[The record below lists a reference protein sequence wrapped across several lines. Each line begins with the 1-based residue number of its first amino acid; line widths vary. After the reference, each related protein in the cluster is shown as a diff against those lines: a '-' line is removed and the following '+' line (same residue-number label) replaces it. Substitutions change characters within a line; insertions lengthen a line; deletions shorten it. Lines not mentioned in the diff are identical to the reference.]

1 MESVIGSE
9 KQPYLFRVCAVKKGA
24 LLLPEGAP
32 SLRWQAAP
40 RSWEPLFLRPR
51 AGWEAGFTSRSSIA
65 KFFEK
70 GLVIS
75 VNESQLGL
83 FYGLSFLCVA
93 IAFAFAAYLYL
104 WVKKQKTENAKIQE
118 VSLLI
123 KQGANTFMRR
133 EYLVLAKFAV
143 VAAVVILVL
152 LPSPIWTGN
161 IVDNISMA
169 IAYLCG
175 TALSAIAGKIGIL
188 VATLS
193 NGRTAEAAQKGIKP
207 AFLIGFRG
215 GAVMGLLVVGCSLLG
230 VAAVLLVTGDSSIL
244 LGFSFGASSLALF
257 AKAGGGI
264 FTKTADVS
272 ADLTG
277 KVELGIPEDDPRN
290 PAVIAD
296 NVGDNVGDVAGM
308 GADLFDSNVAAMA
321 SALVL
326 AQSLSGGDFNNVSM
340 VFCYAILGL
349 FASIIGIATARVG
362 KKGDPTTALNSSTYV
377 TTAIYLVLTAGA
389 TALFPGFSWRIW
401 GAAAVGLLVGVIIGI
416 TTDYFTDD
424 SKSPVKKVAK
434 ASSSGPAFTVL
445 SGISY
450 GFISALPAMVG
461 IAISALI
468 AYKLCEPMGE
478 GYAIFGISMAAVGM
492 LSIVGM
498 IISNDAYG
506 PIVDNARGLAEM
518 GGLGEETIRTADELD
533 SAGNTV
539 KAVTKGFSIS
549 AAGLTVISLLGA
561 FMSEANDALAAAGR
575 ELITGFDI
583 MSPTVFFGVLVG
595 AVVPAVFSAMLIL
608 GVDKNA
614 QRMVAEIHRQ
624 FNSIKG
630 LREGK
635 PGVKP
640 EYDKCIDIATSG
652 SLRELIPAG
661 LMSII
666 ATVVVGFIGG
676 PSAIGGFLLGNIV
689 SGLLLALFMSN
700 AGGLWDN
707 CKKYIE
713 AGAEGGKG
721 SDSHKAAVIGDTVGD
736 PFKDTAGPSINTQIT
751 VVSLVSSL
759 LSSVFVMFSFFS

>member
-1 MESVIGSE
+1 M
-9 KQPYLFRVCAVKKGA
+9 KGW
-24 LLLPEGAP
+24 
-32 SLRWQAAP
+32 S
-40 RSWEPLFLRPR
+40 
-51 AGWEAGFTSRSSIA
+51 TM
-65 KFFEK
+65 
-70 GLVIS
+70 
-75 VNESQLGL
+75 ESQLTL
-83 FYGLSFLCVA
+83 IYALSFLSVA

-104 WVKKQKTENAKIQE
+104 WVKKQQMGNAKIVE
-118 VSLLI
+118 VSALI
-123 KQGANTFMRR
+123 KAGANTFMRR
-133 EYLVLAKFAV
+133 EYRILAMFAGA
-143 VAAVVILVL
+143 AAVLIFLL
-152 LPSPIWTGN
+152 LPSPIWNGDILSN
-161 IVDNISMA
+161 LSMA
-169 IAYLCG
+169 LSYLAG
-175 TALSAIAGKIGIL
+175 TALSALAGKIGIL
-188 VATLS
+188 VATHA
-193 NGRTAEAAQKGIKP
+193 NGRSAEAARHGIKP
-207 AFLIGFRG
+207 AFLVGFRG
-215 GAVMGLLVVGCSLLG
+215 GAVMGLAVVGFSLFG
-230 VAAVLLVTGDSSIL
+230 VAAVLLIVGDSSIL

-321 SALVL
+321 SALVI
-326 AQSLSGGDFNNVSM
+326 AQALPDVGFNNVSM
-340 VFCYAILGL
+340 IFCYAALGL
-349 FASIIGIATARVG
+349 LASIIGIATARIG
-362 KKGDPTTALNSSTYV
+362 KHGNPTRALNSSTYV
-377 TTAIYLVLTAGA
+377 TTGVYILLTAAA
-389 TALFPGFSWRIW
+389 TLIFDGFSWRIW

-424 SKSPVKKVAK
+424 SQPIVRQVAH
-434 ASSSGPAFTVL
+434 ASGSGPAFTIL
-445 SGISY
+445 SGTAY
-450 GFISALPAMVG
+450 GFISAMPAMVG
-461 IAISALI
+461 IAVSALVS
-468 AYKLCEPMGE
+468 YKLCEPMGE
-478 GYAIFGISMAAVGM
+478 GYAIFGIAMAAVGM

-518 GGLGEETIRTADELD
+518 GGLGEETIWVADELD

-539 KAVTKGFSIS
+539 KAVTKGFSIG

-561 FMSEANDALAAAGR
+561 FMSEANVALAEAGR

-583 MSPTVFFGVLVG
+583 MDPVVFFGVLIG
-595 AVVPAVFSAMLIL
+595 AAIPAVFSAMLIL
-608 GVDKNA
+608 GVDRNA

-624 FNSIKG
+624 FREILG

-635 PGVKP
+635 EGVQP

-652 SLRELIPAG
+652 ALRELIPAG
-661 LMSII
+661 LMTIV
-666 ATVVVGFIGG
+666 ATLIVGFIGG

-707 CKKYIE
+707 SKKYVE
-713 AGAEGGKG
+713 AGNEGGKG
-721 SDSHKAAVIGDTVGD
+721 SEAHKSAVVGDTVGD

-759 LSSVFVMFSFFS
+759 MSGLFVAFSFFG

>member
-1 MESVIGSE
+1 M
-9 KQPYLFRVCAVKKGA
+9 
-24 LLLPEGAP
+24 
-32 SLRWQAAP
+32 
-40 RSWEPLFLRPR
+40 
-51 AGWEAGFTSRSSIA
+51 
-65 KFFEK
+65 
-70 GLVIS
+70 
-75 VNESQLGL
+75 ESQLSL
-83 FYGLSFLCVA
+83 FYGLSFLTVA
-93 IAFAFAAYLYL
+93 VAFAFAAYLYL
-104 WVKKQKTENAKIQE
+104 WVKKQKTGNARIQE
-118 VSLLI
+118 VSALI
-123 KQGANTFMRR
+123 REGANTFMRR
-133 EYLVLAKFAV
+133 EYKILAKFAL
-143 VAAVVILVL
+143 VAALVILVL
-152 LPSPIWTGN
+152 LPSPIWQGN
-161 IVDNISMA
+161 PLENVAMA
-169 IAYLCG
+169 VAYIAG
-175 TALSAIAGKIGIL
+175 TVLSAIAGKIGIL

-193 NGRTAEAAQKGIKP
+193 NARTAEGAQKGIKP

-215 GAVMGLLVVGCSLLG
+215 GAVMGLLVVGFSLLG
-230 VAAVLLVTGDSSIL
+230 VAVVLMLTGDSGIL

-264 FTKTADVS
+264 FTKTADIS

-321 SALVL
+321 SALVI
-326 AQSLSGGDFNNVSM
+326 AQSLSGGAFANVSM

-349 FASIIGIATARVG
+349 LASVIGIATARIG
-362 KKGDPTTALNSSTYV
+362 KNGNPTRALNSSTYV
-377 TTAIYLVLTAGA
+377 TTGIFLALTAAA
-389 TALFPGFSWRIW
+389 TAIFEGFSWRIW
-401 GAAAVGLLVGVIIGI
+401 GASAVGLLVGVIIGI

-424 SKSPVKKVAK
+424 SKPIVRRVAH
-434 ASSSGPAFTVL
+434 ASGSGPAFTVL

-461 IAISALI
+461 IAVSALV

-478 GYAIFGISMAAVGM
+478 GYAVFGISMAAVGM

-539 KAVTKGFSIS
+539 KAVTKGFSIA

-561 FMSEANDALAAAGR
+561 FMAEVNGALEAAGR
-575 ELITGFDI
+575 ALITGFDI
-583 MSPTVFFGVLVG
+583 MSPTVFFGVLIG
-595 AVVPAVFSAMLIL
+595 AAVPAVFSAMLIL

-614 QRMVAEIHRQ
+614 QRMVQEIHRQ
-624 FNSIKG
+624 FDSIPG
-630 LREGK
+630 LREGRK
-635 PGVKP
+635 GVKP
-640 EYDKCIDIATSG
+640 EYGKCIDIATSG
-652 SLRELIPAG
+652 ALRELIPAG
-661 LMSII
+661 LMSIAATI
-666 ATVVVGFIGG
+666 AVGFIGG
-676 PSAIGGFLLGNIV
+676 PLAIGGFLLGNIV
-689 SGLLLALFMSN
+689 SGLLIALFMSN

-707 CKKYIE
+707 AKKYIE
-713 AGAEGGKG
+713 SGAEGGKG
-721 SDSHKAAVIGDTVGD
+721 SKAHKAAVIGDTVGD

-759 LSSVFVMFSFFS
+759 MSSLFVWFSVFH

>member
-1 MESVIGSE
+1 M
-9 KQPYLFRVCAVKKGA
+9 
-24 LLLPEGAP
+24 
-32 SLRWQAAP
+32 
-40 RSWEPLFLRPR
+40 
-51 AGWEAGFTSRSSIA
+51 
-65 KFFEK
+65 
-70 GLVIS
+70 
-75 VNESQLGL
+75 ESQLPL
-83 FYGLSFLCVA
+83 FYGLSFLTVVL
-93 IAFAFAAYLYL
+93 AFAFAAYLYL
-104 WVKKQKTENAKIQE
+104 WVKKQKTVNGKIAE
-118 VSLLI
+118 VSQLI
-123 KQGANTFMRR
+123 KEGANTFMRR
-133 EYLVLAKFAV
+133 EYLVLAKFAA
-143 VAAVVILVL
+143 VAAVIIFLL
-152 LPSPIWTGN
+152 LPSPVWNGN
-161 IVDNISMA
+161 IVDNIAMTL
-169 IAYLCG
+169 AYLAG
-175 TALSAIAGKIGIL
+175 TVLSAIAGKIGIL

-230 VAAVLLVTGDSSIL
+230 VAAVLMITGNSSIL

-321 SALVL
+321 SALVI
-326 AQSLSGGDFNNVSM
+326 AQSLSGGEFANISM

-362 KKGDPTTALNSSTYV
+362 KNGNPTRALNSSTYV
-377 TTAIYLVLTAGA
+377 TTAVFLVLTALA
-389 TALFPGFSWRIW
+389 TLLFDGFSWRIW
-401 GAAAVGLLVGVIIGI
+401 GAAAIGLLVGVIIGI

-424 SKSPVKKVAK
+424 TKPIVKKVAH
-434 ASSSGPAFTVL
+434 ASKTGPAFTVL
-445 SGISY
+445 SGVSY

-461 IAISALI
+461 IAISALV
-468 AYKLCEPMGE
+468 AYQLCAPMGE
-478 GYAIFGISMAAVGM
+478 GYAIFGISMSAVGM

-518 GGLGEETIRTADELD
+518 GGLGEDTIRIADELD

-561 FMSEANDALAAAGR
+561 FMSEANEALTAAGR
-575 ELITGFDI
+575 ELLTGFDI
-583 MSPTVFFGVLVG
+583 MSPTVFFGILIG
-595 AVVPAVFSAMLIL
+595 AAIPAVFSAMLIL

-614 QRMVAEIHRQ
+614 QRMVQEIHRQ

-640 EYDKCIDIATSG
+640 EYGKCIDIATSG
-652 SLRELIPAG
+652 ALRELIPAG
-661 LMSII
+661 LMSIA
-666 ATVVVGFIGG
+666 ATLVVGFIGG
-676 PSAIGGFLLGNIV
+676 PQAIGGFLLGNIV
-689 SGLLLALFMSN
+689 SGLLIALFMSN
-700 AGGLWDN
+700 SGGLWDN
-707 CKKYIE
+707 AKKYVE
-713 AGAEGGKG
+713 SGAEGGKG
-721 SDSHKAAVIGDTVGD
+721 SDAHKAAVIGDTVGD

>member
-1 MESVIGSE
+1 MESVMKTVYSIS
-9 KQPYLFRVCAVKKGA
+9 LLAV
-24 LLLPEGAP
+24 
-32 SLRWQAAP
+32 
-40 RSWEPLFLRPR
+40 
-51 AGWEAGFTSRSSIA
+51 I
-65 KFFEK
+65 
-70 GLVIS
+70 V
-75 VNESQLGL
+75 
-83 FYGLSFLCVA
+83 
-93 IAFAFAAYLYL
+93 AFAFAVYLYL
-104 WVKKQKTENAKIQE
+104 WVKKQKTVNKKILE
-118 VSLLI
+118 VSELI
-123 KQGANTFMRR
+123 HAGANTFMRK
-133 EYLVLAKFAV
+133 EYKILAKFAG
-143 VAAVVILVL
+143 VAAIIILLL
-152 LPSPIWTGN
+152 LPSPIWSGN
-161 IVDNISMA
+161 PLDNVAMA
-169 IAYLCG
+169 VSYLIG
-175 TALSAIAGKIGIL
+175 TTLSAVAGKIGIL
-188 VATLS
+188 VATS
-193 NGRTAEAAQKGIKP
+193 ANGRTAEGAQHGIKP

-215 GAVMGLLVVGCSLLG
+215 GAVMGLAVVSFSLLG
-230 VAAVLLVTGDSSIL
+230 VMGVLYVTGNSGIL

-321 SALVL
+321 SALVM
-326 AQSLSGGDFNNVSM
+326 AQALDGGLGNNAAM
-340 VFCYAILGL
+340 VFGYAAAGL
-349 FASIIGIATARVG
+349 ISSIIGIACARVG
-362 KKGDPTTALNSSTYV
+362 KEENPTRALNSSTYV
-377 TTAIYLVLTAGA
+377 TTAIFLVLTAIM
-389 TALFPGFSWRIW
+389 TAAIPEFEWRIW
-401 GAAAVGLLVGVIIGI
+401 GASAVGLIVGVIIGI

-424 SKSPVKKVAK
+424 SKPIVKKVAH
-434 ASSSGPAFTVL
+434 ASQSGSAFTIL

-461 IAISALI
+461 IAVSALS
-468 AYKLCEPMGE
+468 AYKLCEPLGD
-478 GYAIFGISMAAVGM
+478 GYALFGIAMAAVGM

-518 GGLGEETIRTADELD
+518 GGLGEETIRIADELD

-539 KAVTKGFSIS
+539 KAVTKGFAIG

-561 FMSEANDALAAAGR
+561 YMSEVNGSLAEAGK

-583 MSPTVFFGVLVG
+583 MDPLVFFGIMIG
-595 AVVPAVFSAMLIL
+595 AVIPAVFSAMLII

-624 FNSIKG
+624 FREIVG

-635 PGVKP
+635 KGVKAD
-640 EYDKCIDIATSG
+640 YDRCIDIATQG
-652 SLRELIPAG
+652 ALKELIPAG
-661 LMSII
+661 LMAII
-666 ATVVVGFIGG
+666 ATIAVGLVGG
-676 PSAIGGFLLGNIV
+676 PKAIGGFLLGNIV

-707 CKKYIE
+707 AKKYVE
-713 AGAEGGKG
+713 AGNEGGKG
-721 SDSHKAAVIGDTVGD
+721 SKAHKAAVTGDTVGD

-751 VVSLVSSL
+751 VVSLVASL
-759 LSSVFVMFSFFS
+759 LSSIFVAFSLFG